1 VVLLGRD
8 QDIIAGALARH
19 APDVPV
25 IALPADQT
33 GAAAMGQAVEA
44 ATRLAVTGDTVL
56 LAPGCASQDQFRD
69 YKARGDAFAAA
80 VRAQIS

>member
-1 VVLLGRD
+1 LIGRD
-8 QDIIAGALARH
+8 QDVIAEALARH

-25 IALPADQT
+25 IALAADET
-33 GAAAMGQAVEA
+33 GAAVMEQAVEA
-44 ATRLAVTGDTVL
+44 AARLAVPGDTVL

-80 VRAQIS
+80 VRARTS